1 MITHNCSR
9 HTCGFWGGDGCLASA
24 VNCVNNYRIRRT
36 EITEGLIR
44 HHYHSSNFCWNSKNT
59 LFRKCCDSSLVMFAT
74 CQISKLAAYLHYI
87 NIKLNLLAIMFPTK
101 CRSFKGLT
109 SLLTQSAELQ
119 LQGLCRSLDI
129 FSVTVDEAD
138 AGYFWGVTAE
148 LVVLCSLAFTL
159 QLLCVNRHFLLTEA
173 DHKSST
179 KNRFIHESHVYRM
192 VRIES
197 RFSSLDLVSDWHCCD
212 I

>member
-24 VNCVNNYRIRRT
+24 VNCVNNYRNHWGFDQT
-36 EITEGLIR
+36 SLSQLQLLLKQQKHFVQEG
-44 HHYHSSNFCWNSKNT
+44 
-59 LFRKCCDSSLVMFAT
+59 CDSSLVMFAT

-179 KNRFIHESHVYRM
+179 KNRFIHESCVPNGA
-192 VRIES
+192 
-197 RFSSLDLVSDWHCCD
+197 DWEPLL
-212 I
+212 